1 MTIKRQSTE
10 IDRGQENEPTAL
22 FRNALRFAG
31 HALDCDEASYCR
43 CGFGELEKALAQAQ
57 RENKPP
63 LDDTLSLFRE
73 CAAEITGHR
82 GESCVDR
89 RCKCGAKKAL
99 RKLNIKSPDS
109 NQFVSYW
116 CSRCSREHH
125 QEDLESFWKE
135 KDALSVPLDS
145 TIEALKES
153 NREKC
158 RMGNCPTKNCAGPVR
173 RSILSLK
180 RMIPDVP
187 F

>member
-1 MTIKRQSTE
+1 MTKKRQSIE
-10 IDRGQENEPTAL
+10 FDRGQETEQIAR

-31 HALDCDEASYCR
+31 HALNCDEGSYCR
-43 CGFGELEKALAQAQ
+43 CGFGELEKALARAQ

-63 LDDTLSLFRE
+63 TEDAFYLFRE
-73 CAAEITGHR
+73 CAAEITGHG
-82 GESCVDR
+82 GESCADR

-99 RKLNIKSPDS
+99 RKINIKSPDAD
-109 NQFVSYW
+109 QFVSWW

-135 KDALSVPLDS
+135 KDALNAPLDS

-153 NREKC
+153 NRKKC
-158 RMGNCPTKNCAGPVR
+158 SMGNCPTKGCAGPVR
-173 RSILSLK
+173 RSIFSLK
-180 RMIPDVP
+180 RTIPDVP